1 MRHLG
6 ILLLKFV
13 SCLIAFSVGLDLFFN
28 ADVADIVTFSLAV
41 TIISYFIGDQILLPR
56 IGQSNALVAD
66 FFLVYISVWVFG
78 SVLLPDGYLQIAWG
92 SIISAVLITGAEA
105 FVHWFMVNR
114 NFVDREDRRG
124 HYQQNPKL
132 AYDVEMA
139 EEVDPLEN
147 KKE

>member
-6 ILLLKFV
+6 ILLVKFV

-28 ADVADIVTFSLAV
+28 ADVTDIVTFSLAV
-41 TIISYFIGDQILLPR
+41 TIISYLIGDRILLPR

-66 FFLVYISVWVFG
+66 FFLVYLSVWLFG

-92 SIISAVLITGAEA
+92 SIISAVILTGAEA
-105 FVHWFMVNR
+105 FVHWFLVNR
-114 NFVDREDRRG
+114 LVADRDERRN
-124 HYQQNPKL
+124 HYQANPKL
-132 AYDVEMA
+132 AYGVEMA
-139 EEVDPLEN
+139 EEVDPLEK

>member
-28 ADVADIVTFSLAV
+28 ANVTDIVTFSLAV

-66 FFLVYISVWVFG
+66 FFLAYLSVWIFG

-114 NFVDREDRRG
+114 NFVDREDRRE

-132 AYDVEMA
+132 AYGVEMA
-139 EEVDPLEN
+139 EEVDPLEK